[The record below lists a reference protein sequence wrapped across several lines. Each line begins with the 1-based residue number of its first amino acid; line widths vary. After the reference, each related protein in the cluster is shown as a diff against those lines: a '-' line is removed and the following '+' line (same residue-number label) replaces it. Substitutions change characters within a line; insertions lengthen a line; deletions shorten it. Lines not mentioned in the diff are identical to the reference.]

1 MNKQNQRRFLAEAGM
16 IAAMYAALTMVI
28 APLSYGPIQFRLSEA
43 MTVLPVFTPAA
54 IPGLT
59 VGCLMAN
66 LLGLFSGANPAGV
79 WDLLLG
85 PIATLLAAWAAY
97 GLRRFTLKGLP
108 FWSLWPAVITNA
120 FIVGGELAMV
130 YLDGSAAA
138 FWLCAGEVAV
148 GEAVTAVIGGGL
160 LWYGLQ
166 KSGAANRLFR

>member
-1 MNKQNQRRFLAEAGM
+1 MKKNKIRNLTH
-16 IAAMYAALTMVI
+16 AALIGAIYIVLTLLFRPI
-28 APLSYGPIQFRLSEA
+28 SYGPIQLRISE
-43 MTVLPVFTPAA
+43 TLCVLPYFTPAA

-66 LLGLFSGANPAGV
+66 LLGLFSGANPAGM

-120 FIVGGELAMV
+120 FIVGGELSMV

-138 FWLCAGEVAV
+138 FWLCAGEVAI
-148 GEAVTAVIGGGL
+148 GEAVTAVIGGGI
-160 LWYGLQ
+160 LWYALQ
-166 KSGAANRLFR
+166 KGGTADRLFR